1 MRFLRMKKKKIIGID
16 YSLSSPAIYVYVQ
29 DNFKFDNCK
38 IYYLTNV
45 KKYEGD
51 FGNINGRLHLFLYL
65 SNNDTTKYQIGRFY
79 Y

>member
-16 YSLSSPAIYVYVQ
+16 YSLSSPAICVCRG
-29 DNFKFDNCK
+29 DFKFDNCK

-51 FGNINGRLHLFLYL
+51 FGNING
-65 SNNDTTKYQIGRFY
+65 
-79 Y
+79 